1 VRLLG
6 LKRMQ
11 KVAAN
16 IVFLLAS
23 AICVVEGSGPVA
35 ALGFPGLVGSRRLMG
50 VGLRLRG
57 GHMPDNIATVDV
69 DMDIEERK
77 KMHYEL
83 DKDPASVASR

>member
-1 VRLLG
+1 MRLLG
-6 LKRMQ
+6 LKRMK

-16 IVFLLAS
+16 VVLLLAS
-23 AICVVEGSGPVA
+23 AIFVVEGSGPVA

-50 VGLRLRG
+50 IGLRLRG

-69 DMDIEERK
+69 DMDNEERK